1 MTTRRIIAKPLGGV
15 NREIDYYHPVAEYDS
30 SGLHFSRLLAV
41 FFAEKPKPIL
51 GSVVRDLSAAARVA
65 R

>member
-1 MTTRRIIAKPLGGV
+1 M
-15 NREIDYYHPVAEYDS
+15 
-30 SGLHFSRLLAV
+30 HFSRLLAV
-41 FFAEKPKPIL
+41 FFAEKPRSREAEKPKPIL